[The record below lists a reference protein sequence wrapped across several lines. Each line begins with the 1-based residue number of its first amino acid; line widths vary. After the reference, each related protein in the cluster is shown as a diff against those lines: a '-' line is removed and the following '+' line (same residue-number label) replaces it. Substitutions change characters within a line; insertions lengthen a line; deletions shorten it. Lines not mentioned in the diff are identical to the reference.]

1 MNENKKSKIEARVK
15 QIDELIQEKELMLL
29 RGISDGNLRWKLR
42 RDIKELQE
50 EAMELLNKLMSDD
63 YLQNDGITE

>member
-1 MNENKKSKIEARVK
+1 
-15 QIDELIQEKELMLL
+15 MLL

-63 YLQNDGITE
+63 YL

>member
-1 MNENKKSKIEARVK
+1 MNENKKSKIEARIK

-63 YLQNDGITE
+63 YL

>member
-63 YLQNDGITE
+63 YL

>member
-1 MNENKKSKIEARVK
+1 MNENKKSKIEARIK